1 MGKGEIISGGD
12 GGLYQVRLNY
22 YRVTLEERLDV
33 LDLKIIEQEERI
45 VELLIAEPVDLDEL
59 GRARLQLAA
68 LEHEKE
74 LYESLPENPE
84 ISAWCS
90 DLTEDLTGEVGTIEL
105 GGQLETGKVLIRP
118 GYDGRADFDAGRD
131 GQLMHV
137 MAMSPAQ
144 AMYNFIMMTGWQKWM
159 PTYRAGEITAIDDDT
174 CSVSIDTV
182 LSCHQGLDVTGETE
196 LTDVPIEY
204 MNCNGA
210 AFEAGDRVIV
220 EYRNRSAENEET
232 PYVIGFESEPKP
244 CECYIRIKINGIT
257 PTKIKTV
264 YLVEQESGKVHT
276 ASSRAPS
283 SPPSPLYAYDVCGPF
298 TGVVFPAKLYL
309 SKTGGGGDVM
319 FEFWSECTDGTL
331 DHIHFGSS
339 IYPYEYPFGSYL
351 YGGIRGHEAI
361 PHSREIIA
369 KKIERA
375 QYATPLTAVPTLNT
389 VHNFANMKVL
399 MIALYQK
406 LDQDGCGDLIPV
418 TDKKYYPQV
427 WQGFYPQVPGGAYPP
442 NAGCLNWGVWHQCES
457 GYFGEEFGD
466 PIYDDF
472 AAQYT
477 AGALV
482 PNNAVAIFTDADGL
496 SPAHTTWEW
505 KIQNFYP
512 YPEPDFVPRYEDG
525 AFWRVSAVDTPIDR
539 I

>member
-12 GGLYQVRLNY
+12 SGLYQVRLKY
-22 YRVTLEERLDV
+22 HRDTLDEKLDL

-45 VELLIAEPVDLDEL
+45 VELLIAEEPDSDEL
-59 GRARLQLAA
+59 GRAKLQLVA
-68 LEHEKE
+68 LEQEKE
-74 LYESLPENPE
+74 IYESLPEDPE
-84 ISAWCS
+84 MEVWCV
-90 DLTEDLTGEVGTIEL
+90 DLTEDLSGIVGTIEL
-105 GGQLETGKVLIRP
+105 GGQLETGKVLVRP
-118 GYDGRADFDAGRD
+118 GYDGKADFDKGRD

-144 AMYNFIMMTGWQKWM
+144 AMLNFILMPGWQKWM
-159 PTYRAGEITAIDDDT
+159 PTYRAGEITEIDEDK
-174 CSVSIDTV
+174 CSITIDTV
-182 LSCHQGLDVTGETE
+182 ISCHQGLDVTGETA

-210 AFEAGDRVIV
+210 AFEVGDRVIV
-220 EYRNRSAENEET
+220 EYRNRSAEADET
-232 PYVIGFESEPKP
+232 PVVIGFESEPKP

-264 YLVEQESGKVHT
+264 YLVEQVSGKVHT
-276 ASSRAPS
+276 ASSHAPI
-283 SPPSPLYAYDVCGPF
+283 SPPSPLHAYDVCGPF

-309 SKTGGGGDVM
+309 AKTGGTGDSM
-319 FEFWSECTDGTL
+319 FEFWCECADGAP
-331 DHIHFGSS
+331 DHKHFGSS

-351 YGGIRGHEAI
+351 YGGIRGHESL
-361 PHSREIIA
+361 PHMREIIA
-369 KKIERA
+369 KRVERA
-375 QYATPLTAVPTLNT
+375 QYATPLTAVPPLTM
-389 VHNFANMKVL
+389 VHNFSNMKIL
-399 MIALYQK
+399 LIALYQK
-406 LDQDGCGDLIPV
+406 LAFDGCGNLVPV

-427 WQGFYPQVPGGAYPP
+427 WQGFYPNLGAGTYPIGSQCP
-442 NAGCLNWGVWHQCES
+442 NWGVWYACES

-477 AGALV
+477 GGALV
-482 PNNAVAIFTDADGL
+482 PNDAVAILTDENGL
-496 SPAHTTWEW
+496 NPVHTMWEW

-525 AFWRVSAVDTPIDR
+525 AFWRVSAVDTPTER

>member
-12 GGLYQVRLNY
+12 SGLYQVRLKY
-22 YRVTLEERLDV
+22 YRDTLDEKLDL

-45 VELLIAEPVDLDEL
+45 VELLIAEEPDPDEL
-59 GRARLQLAA
+59 GRARLQLLA
-68 LEHEKE
+68 LEQEKE
-74 LYESLPENPE
+74 FYKSLPKDPE
-84 ISAWCS
+84 IEAWCT
-90 DLTEDLTGEVGTIEL
+90 DLTEDLSGTVGTIEI
-105 GGQLETGKVLIRP
+105 GGQFETGKVLIRP
-118 GYDGRADFDAGRD
+118 GHDGRADFDAGRD
-131 GQLMHV
+131 GQLMHF
-137 MAMSPAQ
+137 MAMSPWQ
-144 AMYNFIMMTGWQKWM
+144 AIYNFILMPGWQRWM
-159 PTYRAGEITAIDDDT
+159 PTYRAGEITEIDGDT
-174 CSVSIDTV
+174 CSVTVDTV
-182 LSCHQGLDVTGETE
+182 ISIHQSLDVTGQSS
-196 LTDVPIEY
+196 LSGVAIEY
-204 MNCNGA
+204 MNCNGS
-210 AFEAGDRVIV
+210 AFEVGDRVIV
-220 EYRNRSAENEET
+220 EYRNRSIEDDET
-232 PYVIGFESEPKP
+232 PVVIGFESKPKP

-264 YLVEQESGKVHT
+264 YLVEQVSGKVHT

-283 SPPSPLYAYDVCGPF
+283 SPPSPLHAYDVCGPF

-309 SKTGGGGDVM
+309 AKIDGTGDTL
-319 FEFWSECTDGTL
+319 FEFWCECADGTP
-331 DHIHFGSS
+331 DHMHIGSS
-339 IYPYEYPFGSYL
+339 IYPYEYSFGSYL
-351 YGGIRGHEAI
+351 YGGIRGHESL
-361 PHSREIIA
+361 PHTRENIA

-375 QYATPLTAVPTLNT
+375 QYATPLTEVPPLSTG
-389 VHNFANMKVL
+389 HNFTNMKIL

-406 LDQDGCGDLIPV
+406 LAADGCGELIPV

-442 NAGCLNWGVWHQCES
+442 NAGSPNWGVWHQCES

-477 AGALV
+477 DGALV
-482 PNNAVAIFTDADGL
+482 PNDAVAIFTDENGL
-496 SPAHTTWEW
+496 NPAHTMWEW

-525 AFWRVSAVDTPIDR
+525 AFWRISAIDTPIDR